1 MKLKTI
7 ILSKFADQPYVIQQK
22 ASTLMY
28 VSIALITCFILIPL
42 TLIPTGIS
50 TTPVATATAC
60 IIVVILFTAILIILN
75 NGRYNLA
82 ANLMIIASTII
93 IISFI
98 FMRPGLMEN
107 FTGILFFTFIVF
119 ALAAL
124 FSTRTMLTIS
134 ASLLTIAWIVYYN
147 ISKNLL
153 TPEMQPQAF
162 RAVTYALIVVT
173 LVYMISLAIINI
185 SNKALTKAEE
195 ESERNSTQNKILTD
209 LLESARI
216 LSSQL
221 SQSSQEL
228 MGTASSLSKGASNQ
242 AANVEE
248 ITSSIEEISA
258 VVSSNTDNSRK
269 TNQLAQE
276 TADKTAR
283 GGSAFTETLSS
294 MKQINEKIHLIE
306 DIAYQTNL
314 LALNAAIEAA
324 RAGSHGKGFAVV
336 AGEVRKLAEK
346 SQSASGEINEL
357 AKTSASV
364 SIKTDELLK
373 AVVPDVQKTAD
384 QIMQILHSSQ
394 EQDTGI
400 QQISTGMLQLNE
412 ITQQNA
418 AASEELASTAEMLL
432 KHAQELD
439 ELISP
444 VKLNI

>member
-1 MKLKTI
+1 M
-7 ILSKFADQPYVIQQK
+7 
-22 ASTLMY
+22 
-28 VSIALITCFILIPL
+28 
-42 TLIPTGIS
+42 G
-50 TTPVATATAC
+50 
-60 IIVVILFTAILIILN
+60 
-75 NGRYNLA
+75 
-82 ANLMIIASTII
+82 
-93 IISFI
+93 
-98 FMRPGLMEN
+98 N

-124 FSTRTMLTIS
+124 FSTRTVLTIS
-134 ASLLTIAWIVYYN
+134 TSLLIVSWIAYYN
-147 ISKNLL
+147 LSKNILS
-153 TPEMQPQAF
+153 PEMQPQAF
-162 RAVTYALIVVT
+162 RAITYAVIVMI
-173 LVYMISLAIINI
+173 LVYMVSLAIISI
-185 SNKALTKAEE
+185 SNKALGKAEE
-195 ESERNSTQNKILTD
+195 ESRKNSEQNKVLTE
-209 LLESARI
+209 LLESAQI

-248 ITSSIEEISA
+248 ISSSIEEISA
-258 VVSSNTDNSRK
+258 VVTSNTSNSRE

-283 GGSAFTETLSS
+283 GGTAFAETLSS
-294 MKQINEKIHLIE
+294 MKLINEKIHLIE

-346 SQSASGEINEL
+346 SQNASGEINEL
-357 AKTSASV
+357 TNKSASV

-384 QIMQILHSSQ
+384 QILQILHSSQ

-400 QQISTGMLQLNE
+400 QQISTGMVQLNE

-432 KHAQELD
+432 KHAQELND
-439 ELISP
+439 LISP
-444 VKLNI
+444 VKLST